1 MHVSWDYTLVLG
13 VPVIKVLIVDD
24 SLFMCKA
31 LKHILASDENI
42 EVIGIANNGQEAVQK
57 VQMLEPDVVTMDV
70 EMPKM
75 NGLEALQEIMKVKP
89 TPTIM
94 ISSLTE
100 AGAETTLKALEAGA
114 LDFLPK
120 SQSAQEQFGKDLL
133 AKVRVLARKKALMQ
147 LRFGM
152 KKPEERRSALTTST
166 TKDAGFKPC
175 RGARDILAIGV
186 STGGPPAV
194 QKLLSAFPANF
205 PATILIA
212 QHMPAAFTGP
222 FAKRLDSTCQISVSE
237 AVHGERPKPGHA
249 YIAPGGKHMRYQM
262 KGPLPQL
269 VISEEPTTELYK
281 PSATELMHSVAQ
293 AMPRRTIG
301 LILTGMGSDGLEGI
315 RALREKG
322 GYIMAQNEA
331 SCVVYGM
338 PKAIVDAQLADQITD
353 IDHMAQAIMT
363 AVKG

>member
-1 MHVSWDYTLVLG
+1 M
-13 VPVIKVLIVDD
+13 IKVLIVDD

-31 LKHILASDENI
+31 LKHIISSDKDI
-42 EVIGIANNGQEAVQK
+42 DVVGVANNGHEALDK
-57 VQMLEPDVVTMDV
+57 IKSLDPDVVTMDV

-75 NGLEALQEIMKVKP
+75 NGLEALQAIMKTKP

-100 AGAETTLKALEAGA
+100 SGAETTLKALEYGA

-120 SQSAQEQFGKDLL
+120 SQSSQEQFGRELI
-133 AKVRVLARKKALMQ
+133 AKIKVLSRKKALMQ

-152 KKPEERRSALTTST
+152 KKPEEKRISPSVTRDSS
-166 TKDAGFKPC
+166 FSPC
-175 RGARDILAIGV
+175 RGVRDTIAIGV

-194 QKLLSAFPANF
+194 QKILSALPANF

-237 AVHGERPKPGHA
+237 AQGGERPKPGHA
-249 YIAPGGKHMRYQM
+249 YIAPGGKHMRLQM
-262 KGPLPQL
+262 KGPLPEI
-269 VISEEPTTELYK
+269 VISTEPASALYK
-281 PSATELMHSVAQ
+281 PSATELIDSVAK
-293 AMPRRTIG
+293 AMPRRSIG

-315 RALREKG
+315 RALKEKG

-338 PKAIVDAQLADQITD
+338 PKAIVDANLSDQTLDLDTI
-353 IDHMAQAIMT
+353 AQALLT